1 MLSKKPKFEHFKDL
15 TATESLRSST
25 VFTTT
30 QKPTTEGTTSPPVEN
45 FAEFEAEQI
54 SNESNFFSAPIKK
67 FQNPTGFSFKTL
79 PRNQNEALSL
89 GVTELP
95 KFTYSV
101 ETSTSVNSFINF
113 GEEIPTSTQTNV
125 PKYTYKLL
133 EESSDPTEPKHQI
146 DEDFE
151 NLKKYTF
158 RFLNSEQSASQ
169 ESQTEPEIVPDE
181 KPYKKYDFRF
191 LQPNE
196 IPPTQI
202 TQEDQSERPLQKYDF
217 RFLTSEEAANLPQ
230 TSTNPPLP
238 DFPTKK
244 YSYQLLGEE
253 KVQNTATTEGPI
265 KKFTYKLVNNGDI
278 YETTT
283 VYPKKSGLVPVK
295 YDGKY

>member
-45 FAEFEAEQI
+45 FAEFEAEEI

-113 GEEIPTSTQTNV
+113 GEEAPTTSETNV
-125 PKYTYKLL
+125 PKYTYKIL
-133 EESSDPTEPKHQI
+133 EDSSDQSEPEQQI

-169 ESQTEPEIVPDE
+169 EVQTEPEILSEE

-196 IPPTQI
+196 IPPTQSI
-202 TQEDQSERPLQKYDF
+202 QENQSEKPLQKYDF

-230 TSTNPPLP
+230 TSTNPSIP
-238 DFPTKK
+238 DFPTRK
-244 YSYQLLGEE
+244 YGYQLLDSQ
-253 KVQNTATTEGPI
+253 KIHSTVATEGPL
-265 KKFTYKLVNNGDI
+265 KKFTYKLVNNDDI
-278 YETTT
+278 YESTT
-283 VYPKKSGLVPVK
+283 VYPKKSG
-295 YDGKY
+295 

>member
-1 MLSKKPKFEHFKDL
+1 M

-45 FAEFEAEQI
+45 FAEFEAEEI

-113 GEEIPTSTQTNV
+113 GEEIPTTTETNV
-125 PKYTYKLL
+125 PKYSYKIL
-133 EESSDPTEPKHQI
+133 EDSSNQSEPEQQI

-169 ESQTEPEIVPDE
+169 EVQTEPDIEPEE
-181 KPYKKYDFRF
+181 KPLKKYDFRF

-196 IPPTQI
+196 IPPTQSI
-202 TQEDQSERPLQKYDF
+202 QENQSEKPLQKYDF

-230 TSTNPPLP
+230 TSTNAPIP
-238 DFPTKK
+238 DFPTRK
-244 YSYQLLGEE
+244 YGYQLLDKQ
-253 KVQNTATTEGPI
+253 KVQSTAPTEGPL
-265 KKFTYKLVNNGDI
+265 KKFSYKLVNNDDI
-278 YETTT
+278 YESTTA
-283 VYPKKSGLVPVK
+283 YPKKSG
-295 YDGKY
+295 